1 MSGIFLSVVFRCM
14 YVSSI
19 CMYANTVNRQLGE
32 LDILASAASLY
43 FFFVVVFKAIEEN
56 CVL

>member
-1 MSGIFLSVVFRCM
+1 MSVIFLSVVFRCM

-32 LDILASAASLY
+32 LDILVSAAFLY
-43 FFFVVVFKAIEEN
+43 FFRF
-56 CVL
+56 